1 MDVRIGIVQSMKE
14 IEVELPD
21 DIDQAAVTV
30 NVEEVLTSQS
40 VLWLTDRK
48 GRRVGIPASRIAYV
62 EFGAPAS
69 ERRVG
74 FGISQSVRPPLRQRR
89 LIFVTGKGGVGKT
102 TMAAAMARV
111 FASEGA
117 RVLLCSVDTRSDLA
131 SLFGLDELSF
141 VPHAVDEHLSVMGM
155 NTEDAL
161 RDYLKLNLRVPL
173 VSKLG
178 PLSAA
183 LDFVATAAPGVRE
196 ILTIGKICYDVREAR
211 YDVVI
216 VDAPATGHV
225 VSLLAAPQALQ
236 ELVRVGLIRG
246 QTEWMREI
254 LADPE
259 RTGVVVVTTPEEMP
273 VAETLELL
281 VSLRTKTDVDVAAVI
296 LNRTLPELF
305 TSSDHL
311 ALDLLL
317 ADSSWEN
324 SSNALIDAAR
334 VHRQRQLVAHEHIA
348 TLRAGLSSQL
358 ALVTQPFVFSAENA
372 RDLVDVVAQ
381 SLSEE
386 LP

>member
-1 MDVRIGIVQSMKE
+1 M
-14 IEVELPD
+14 
-21 DIDQAAVTV
+21 
-30 NVEEVLTSQS
+30 
-40 VLWLTDRK
+40 
-48 GRRVGIPASRIAYV
+48 
-62 EFGAPAS
+62 
-69 ERRVG
+69 
-74 FGISQSVRPPLRQRR
+74 
-89 LIFVTGKGGVGKT
+89 GKT

-372 RDLVDVVAQ
+372 KDLVDVVAQ